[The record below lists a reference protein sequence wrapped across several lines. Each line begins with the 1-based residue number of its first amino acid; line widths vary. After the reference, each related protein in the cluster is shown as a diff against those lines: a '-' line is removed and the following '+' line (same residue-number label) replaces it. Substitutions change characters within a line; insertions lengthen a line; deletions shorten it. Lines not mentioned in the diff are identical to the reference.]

1 MIMVIPPVPVLR
13 TAPPESVL
21 VVLSEALEDEIL
33 PFSRVFTIP
42 DGFATKVCGLAVPVV
57 RTALLKC
64 VLVLSEFEVLVGGI
78 ITIPGQILD
87 PDENEPSCPYN
98 GCEEPREAVASR
110 TDRKICARSG
120 VDICA

>member
-1 MIMVIPPVPVLR
+1 MVIPPVPVLR
-13 TAPPESVL
+13 KAPPESVL

-33 PFSRVFTIP
+33 PFRFTIP
-42 DGFATKVCGLAVPVV
+42 DGLATKVCGLAVPVV

-64 VLVLSEFEVLVGGI
+64 VLVLSEAEVFVGGI

-98 GCEEPREAVASR
+98 GCEEQREAVGNR
-110 TDRKICARSG
+110 TDRKICARPS